1 MRFHHSAVVTA
12 LFVAHMTPLVAR
24 ETIGGYATWAAF
36 CDEPSKCFAVG
47 APIERRGDPF
57 LTISITGR
65 DLRVEAH
72 VGREV
77 RAATLQIGSARF
89 TLTPSHDNAVADIGS
104 SRRIVA
110 AIRAGEA
117 MTVFGTSSSGRFRHH
132 YPLSG
137 APSAI
142 DAAAVAARRR

>member
-1 MRFHHSAVVTA
+1 
-12 LFVAHMTPLVAR
+12 MTPLVAR

-57 LTISITGR
+57 LTIAIVGR
-65 DLRVEAH
+65 DVQVEAH
-72 VGREV
+72 VGREI
-77 RAATLQIGSARF
+77 RAATLQIGSDRF
-89 TLTPSHDNAVADIGS
+89 PLTPSHDKAVADVRS
-104 SRRIVA
+104 SRQIVA
-110 AIRAGEA
+110 AIRAGET
-117 MTVFGTSSSGRFRHH
+117 MTVFGTSSRGRFRHH
-132 YPLSG
+132 YLLSG